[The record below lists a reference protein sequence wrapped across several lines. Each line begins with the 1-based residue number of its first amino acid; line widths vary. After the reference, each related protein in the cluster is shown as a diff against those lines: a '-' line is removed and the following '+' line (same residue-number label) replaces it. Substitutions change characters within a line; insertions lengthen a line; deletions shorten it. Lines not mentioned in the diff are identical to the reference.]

1 MTVGGVNFTRGF
13 LPLGNIGNKIR
24 RRHMSSELSI
34 LALYGLVVMVTILAQ
49 VLSASGQVGLS
60 MLAKA
65 REDMPPLVGIAGRL
79 DRAQINSIV
88 ALALFAPAVL
98 ALHAQG
104 GSTPGTFLA
113 AQIFLFARVLY
124 ALFYAVGTPW
134 LRTGA
139 WIVAFL
145 ATGYLYVMAL

>member
-1 MTVGGVNFTRGF
+1 
-13 LPLGNIGNKIR
+13 
-24 RRHMSSELSI
+24 MSSEISI
-34 LALYGLVVMVTILAQ
+34 LALYGLIVMITILAQ
-49 VLSASGQVGLS
+49 VLAASGQVGLS

-65 REDMPPLVGIAGRL
+65 REDMPPLIGVAGRL
-79 DRAQINSIV
+79 DRAQINSIF

-104 GSTPGTFLA
+104 GSNPSTLLA

-124 ALFYAVGTPW
+124 TLFYAVGTPW

-145 ATGYLYVMAL
+145 STGYLYVMAL